1 MKNKL
6 IKHGLNCALS
16 NRKKWCSKC
25 RRLPILVLEKSKE
38 KELIKSGICPE
49 CFNDLPDAK
58 VEQRQGGYS
67 EFVTECSCGA
77 TFTD

>member
-1 MKNKL
+1 MPTK
-6 IKHGLNCALS
+6 ID
-16 NRKKWCSKC
+16 
-25 RRLPILVLEKSKE
+25 RLHKVYKGRNVAKSAE
-38 KELIKSGICPE
+38 ELIKSGICPE